1 MENDGY
7 KEIKDVPWEQITNCG
22 EIKFRKDN
30 RKPRIKGFFKGIAF
44 ILVAAVSGGVTSA
57 IIVDKKYSSSPSPYT
72 QTNQANQSLLEQKN
86 GYTQTAKLPKNSIT
100 MVAETVGPTV
110 VGVNNTV
117 EGFFGD
123 VNQDSGSGII
133 FDKSGYIVTNYH
145 VIQGADKVYIKLPNG
160 SKPLQAKFV
169 GADASSDLAVI
180 KIEGEN
186 FPVAK
191 FGDSS
196 KVKAGDVAVAIG
208 NPLGDEFAGSVTA
221 GIISA
226 TNRKLQIKDNK
237 GRVTTYKVLQTDA
250 AINPGN
256 SGGALC
262 NEAGEIIGINS
273 LKIGGNVNAEGMGFA
288 ISINEAKN
296 VIQKIMNGAKP
307 SDKQKVGPNAVLGI
321 VGFTAVPQENNGV
334 KGVYVQE
341 VTGGLGGETAGIKP
355 TDIIIEL
362 DKTKIETY
370 EQLQEVLWKHKAGD
384 TITCKVLREGKVLS
398 FDVTLSE
405 RQ

>member
-7 KEIKDVPWEQITNCG
+7 KEIKDVPWEQITQCG

-57 IIVDKKYSSSPSPYT
+57 YIIDKKYSSSPSPYT
-72 QTNQANQSLLEQKN
+72 QTNQTNQSLLEQKN
-86 GYTQTAKLPKNSIT
+86 GYTQTANLPKNSIT

-186 FPVAK
+186 FPVAR

-196 KVKAGDVAVAIG
+196 KVKAGNVAVAIG

-226 TNRKLQIKDNK
+226 TNRKLQIKDSK
-237 GRVTTYKVLQTDA
+237 GRITTYKVLQTDA

-273 LKIGGNVNAEGMGFA
+273 LKIGGDVNAEGMGFA
-288 ISINEAKN
+288 ISINEAKG

-307 SDKQKVGPNAVLGI
+307 SNTQKVGPNAVLGI
-321 VGFTAVPQENNGV
+321 VGFTAVPQENKGV

-341 VTGGLGGETAGIKP
+341 VTSGLGSETAGIKS
-355 TDIIIEL
+355 TDIIVEL

-370 EQLQEVLWKHKAGD
+370 EQLQEILWKHKAGD
-384 TITCKVLREGKVLS
+384 TIACKVWREGKVLI
-398 FDVTLSE
+398 FNVVLSE

>member
-7 KEIKDVPWEQITNCG
+7 KEIKDVPWEQITQRG

-30 RKPRIKGFFKGIAF
+30 KKPRVKGFLKGIAF

-57 IIVDKKYSSSPSPYT
+57 YVVDKKYSSSPSPYT
-72 QTNQANQSLLEQKN
+72 QANQANQSLLEQKN
-86 GYTQTAKLPKNSIT
+86 GYTQTASLPKNSIT

-133 FDKSGYIVTNYH
+133 FDKTGYIVTNYH
-145 VIQGADKVYIKLPNG
+145 VIQDADKVYIKLPNG
-160 SKPLQAKFV
+160 SKPLPAKFV
-169 GADASSDLAVI
+169 GADTSSDLAVI

-226 TNRKLQIKDNK
+226 TNRKLQIKDK
-237 GRVTTYKVLQTDA
+237 SRVTTYKLLQTDA

-273 LKIGGNVNAEGMGFA
+273 LKIGSSVNAEGMGFA

-321 VGFTAVPQENNGV
+321 SGFTAVPQENNGV

-341 VTGGLGGETAGIKP
+341 VTSGLGGEAAGIKP
-355 TDIIIEL
+355 TDIIVEL
-362 DKTKIETY
+362 DKTKVETY
-370 EQLQEVLWKHKAGD
+370 EQFQEVLWKHKAGD
-384 TITCKVLREGKVLS
+384 TIACKVWREGKVLS
-398 FDVTLSE
+398 LNVTLSE
-405 RQ
+405 RK